1 MSANTFPFSRNRK
14 DAEFIATKANA
25 AAGANSDAFDLEQAV
40 GGDIEAIAVE
50 LALPAEAGLSD
61 TKVLTFALQDSAN
74 GTDFATVDPCGT
86 ITTQTGAGGTGVA
99 AKTVRFRLPV
109 NTRRYIR
116 VAQTVTATPG
126 TLAGSFTVALL
137 F

>member
-1 MSANTFPFSRNRK
+1 MSANTFPFSRNQK
-14 DAEFIATKANA
+14 DANYIDSTANA
-25 AAGANSDAFDLEQAV
+25 SGGSTSATFDLEQAT
-40 GGDIEAIAVE
+40 GGDIESIAVE

-61 TKVLTFALQDSAN
+61 TKVLTYVLQDSAD
-74 GTDFATVDPCGT
+74 GSSWATVDPCGS
-86 ITTQTGAGGTGVA
+86 ITTQTGAGGAGVS

-116 VAQTVTATPG
+116 VSQTVTATPG
-126 TLAGSFTVALL
+126 TLAGSYTVSLL